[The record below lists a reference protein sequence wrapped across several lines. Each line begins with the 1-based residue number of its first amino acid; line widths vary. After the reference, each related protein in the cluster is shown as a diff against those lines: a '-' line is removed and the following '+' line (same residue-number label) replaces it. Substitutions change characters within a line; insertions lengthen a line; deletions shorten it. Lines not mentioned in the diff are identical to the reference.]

1 MKKTLYIKGMHCIS
15 CEILL
20 DKQIKELNG
29 VRSVG
34 VSYKSGEITFDIAH
48 ENIIA
53 QIEKIILDNG
63 YKIEKNKLESF
74 QSEKNK
80 GWLIIIVATI
90 IFFLFMFGG
99 KINIY
104 QYLPSF
110 DKMNIGVALLMGL
123 VASIS
128 TCLAVTG
135 SVILGFAKYVDD
147 SKGWL
152 GHLRVQ
158 LSFHGG
164 RILGFFVLGGILG
177 WVGQVFKISIS
188 ANAIFTIIVGI
199 VLFYM
204 GLHMLGIVPSITR
217 FGFHLPKRLT
227 KNILTAKNPIFA
239 PIIGALTF
247 FLPCGFT
254 QSMQLVAIGSGNFW
268 QGGFIMAMFA
278 LGTMPVLL
286 GIGLGGSYMK
296 ENKFSIINKIIGILV
311 IIFGVFSINNGWTL
325 FGGLNVVEDNQYMSS
340 DIKQETVKNYE
351 KIKIGHNG
359 WSLEPE
365 SVELKAG
372 KNYELI
378 ILPSSNGIGCMSTMI
393 IPDISRDV
401 NRIIKG
407 KEIIYKID
415 GLKSGKYPV
424 VCASMGMYQGEIV
437 VK

>member
-20 DKQIKELNG
+20 DKQIKELNW

-34 VSYKSGEITFDIAH
+34 VSYKSWEITFDIAH

-80 GWLIIIVATI
+80 WWLIIIVATI

-128 TCLAVTG
+128 TCLAVTW
-135 SVILGFAKYVDD
+135 SVILWFAKYVDD
-147 SKGWL
+147 SKWWL

-158 LSFHGG
+158 LSFHGW
-164 RILGFFVLGGILG
+164 RILWFFVLWWILW

-204 GLHMLGIVPSITR
+204 WLHMLGIVPSITR

-239 PIIGALTF
+239 PIIWALTF
-247 FLPCGFT
+247 FLPCWFT

-268 QGGFIMAMFA
+268 QWWFIMAMFA

-286 GIGLGGSYMK
+286 WIGLWWSYMK
-296 ENKFSIINKIIGILV
+296 ENKFSIINKIIWILV
-311 IIFGVFSINNGWTL
+311 IIFWVFSINNGWTL

-351 KIKIGHNG
+351 KIKIWHNW

-378 ILPSSNGIGCMSTMI
+378 ILPSSNGIWCMSTMI

-401 NRIIKG
+401 NRIIKW

-415 GLKSGKYPV
+415 WLKSWKYPV
-424 VCASMGMYQGEIV
+424 VCASMWMYQWEIV